1 MIKQFDEFYKQLS
14 GEEKSKLV
22 DHIINTYTNLNVV
35 MEGYNSGTLAILDGL
50 NAGPLATLSQTN
62 KCNGCG
68 RPL

>member
-50 NAGPLATLSQTN
+50 NAGPL
-62 KCNGCG
+62 
-68 RPL
+68 